1 MPLPNIDDFPD
12 APSTGLFFIAYVEL
26 SLIIGRFTLHKTR
39 RSCTKEQPAGIEDS
53 LYRWAKNLPE
63 SLHLRRQPRD
73 VQCVRP
79 PSLQSRQLNVLYL
92 TMIILLYRSST
103 AVGEPFPTVIVIA
116 ASSIAGLFEDF
127 LARDEVRY
135 LGPCFS
141 FHLLAASIAL
151 LSCYRYPELWS
162 HAQEDLKILTHAQ
175 EEMKKSWASAIGS
188 MSSFDRMFKLTETCS
203 RLAGLPMN
211 TLTPFQAVFFENCD
225 LSLCRMYSVLTDKPQ
240 VTVADDP
247 RESQII
253 KPLSTA
259 MNLTGDFSEMMPM
272 SQAYQLSDDGLTQA
286 ILDLP
291 PNTEG
296 QMPFE
301 QMFQEESGQANGA
314 IGDWLFWDELAFD
327 AN

>member
-1 MPLPNIDDFPD
+1 
-12 APSTGLFFIAYVEL
+12 
-26 SLIIGRFTLHKTR
+26 
-39 RSCTKEQPAGIEDS
+39 
-53 LYRWAKNLPE
+53 
-63 SLHLRRQPRD
+63 
-73 VQCVRP
+73 
-79 PSLQSRQLNVLYL
+79 
-92 TMIILLYRSST
+92 MIILLYRSST

-116 ASSIAGLFEDF
+116 ASTIAGLFEDF

-151 LSCYRYPELWS
+151 LSCYRYPELWTL
-162 HAQEDLKILTHAQ
+162 AQEDLKILTHAQ
-175 EEMKKSWASAIGS
+175 EEMKKSWPSAIGS

-225 LSLCRMYSVLTDKPQ
+225 LSLCRMYSALTDRPQ
-240 VTVADDP
+240 VTSAEDP
-247 RESQII
+247 RESQMI

-259 MNLTGDFSEMMPM
+259 MNLTEDFSEMMPI
-272 SQAYQLSDDGLTQA
+272 SQAYQLSDDSLTQA

-291 PNTEG
+291 TNPEG
-296 QMPFE
+296 QMAFE
-301 QMFQEESGQANGA
+301 QMFQEEAVQANGA